1 MVWTVKA
8 AKAGKARLRVV
19 GAPSAA
25 FGVNGQPVCPE
36 TAGTMF
42 DARTAE
48 VTLRKGDNEIVA
60 FAKDAGGVVAAAL
73 DGIDF
78 TCVKPAVELDLS
90 SDDVI
95 EM

>member
-1 MVWTVKA
+1 MKTRMKA
-8 AKAGKARLRVV
+8 
-19 GAPSAA
+19 
-25 FGVNGQPVCPE
+25 
-36 TAGTMF
+36 
-42 DARTAE
+42 DRT
-48 VTLRKGDNEIVA
+48 
-60 FAKDAGGVVAAAL
+60 AAL